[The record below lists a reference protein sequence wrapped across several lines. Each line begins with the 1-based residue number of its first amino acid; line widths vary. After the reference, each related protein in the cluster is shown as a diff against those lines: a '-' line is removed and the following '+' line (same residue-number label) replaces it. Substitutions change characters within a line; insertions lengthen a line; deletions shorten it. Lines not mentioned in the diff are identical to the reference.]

1 MGGMDS
7 SAFTLSTGSGE
18 LREREVELAAL
29 ETAIVDA
36 KAGESRVVLIEG
48 PAGIG
53 KTRLLQ
59 EARKRAA
66 QAGFKVLTARGNE
79 FEREFPFGVVRQIFE
94 PEFQAGRLDM
104 SGSAEPARAIFD
116 AAPGEAP
123 AAGDGAMF
131 AVLNGLFWLV
141 AGMSEDEPLM
151 LAVDDLQW
159 ADRPSLHFLAY
170 LSRRLETLPVI
181 VIASLRPAESSAD
194 SAIVRELMSDPR
206 RLSVLPAPLTE
217 SAVAEI
223 TGARLGVQPD
233 AAFAA
238 ACHEAT
244 GGNPLLL
251 EEMLK
256 EFAIEH
262 VTPTAGAVE
271 KVREIGPRAASRAVL
286 LRLARLP
293 RECVQVARVLT
304 VLGEGAPLSAVAE
317 LAAVDETL
325 ASDAIKRATQV
336 EILRPEAP
344 IGFVHPLVR
353 EAVYR
358 DVPPGE
364 RELLHER
371 AARMLSQA
379 NAPTERVAA
388 QLLHVP
394 SIGDRWIV
402 QTLRAAAAEAQR
414 RGALSSAVAYL
425 ARALEEPPA
434 AEDRAD
440 VLRDLGLAEA
450 LTNNP
455 ACVEHLSQAY
465 EQTPDPVMRGW
476 LAFALARVLGFAD
489 RPVESAALLDRATA
503 DLSDEHDALRRRLH
517 VVRLSTSCA
526 NPAVVPLK
534 LIDDAIDGIDETTD
548 AIESRMLDGVVS
560 YGMTMR
566 NKPASDVERV
576 ALRAVGD
583 GSLFTLDAGGFS
595 MMAAM
600 IVLALADSDQAVPV
614 CEQALAA
621 AHKGASVMAP
631 AAARAFKGFALTL
644 HGELPEAIELL
655 ESAMQDVRQFNI
667 IVGFSQI
674 ASYLALAGVEKGDFD
689 YARERLDEV
698 EQYLPEGTQR
708 SWWLTAKLQ
717 LAVERGDN
725 EQAVALAD
733 ELASRYGDQILNP
746 AWLPWRSLK
755 AQALGRLGR
764 GDEALAL
771 VDEEVELARA
781 WGAPRALGRALRIRG
796 QMKRK
801 EGIDDIEAA
810 LSLLAASNARLEYAR
825 ALAAKGTA
833 LRHDRKATEAREPLE
848 QALKLAS
855 IGGAEGLV
863 AHIRDEIAATGA
875 SPRVKEFEGL
885 DSLTPSE
892 RRVAGLAIEGNT
904 NREIAQTLFVTPKTV
919 EVHLSNVYR
928 KLDIRSRR
936 ELPDVFAAA

>member
-1 MGGMDS
+1 MSGTDQTGY
-7 SAFTLSTGSGE
+7 TLPTGSGE
-18 LREREVELAAL
+18 LHERDVELNAL
-29 ETAIVDA
+29 ENAIVDA

-59 EARKRAA
+59 EARSRAGK
-66 QAGFKVLTARGNE
+66 AGFKVLTARGNE
-79 FEREFPFGVVRQIFE
+79 FEREFPFGVVRQLFE
-94 PEFQAGRLDM
+94 SEFAAGRLDL
-104 SGSAEPARAIFD
+104 SGSGEPARAIFD
-116 AAPGEAP
+116 AVPGEAP
-123 AAGDGAMF
+123 AGDGALF

-141 AGMSEDEPLM
+141 ADMSEEEPLM
-151 LAVDDLQW
+151 FAVDDLQW

-170 LSRRLETLPVI
+170 LSRRLETLPII

-194 SAIVRELMSDPR
+194 SAMVRELMSDPR
-206 RLSVLPAPLTE
+206 RLSVQPAPLTE
-217 SAVAEI
+217 SAVAAI
-223 TGARLGVQPD
+223 TGARLGAQPEK
-233 AAFAA
+233 AFAA

-256 EFAIEH
+256 EFAIER
-262 VTPTAGAVE
+262 VTPTAASVE

-293 RECVQVARVLT
+293 ADCVQVVRVLT
-304 VLGEGAPLSAVAE
+304 VLGEGAPLASVAE
-317 LAAVDETL
+317 LAGVDEAR
-325 ASDAIKRATQV
+325 ASDAIQRATQA

-371 AARMLSQA
+371 AARMLSEA

-402 QTLRAAAAEAQR
+402 ETLRAAAAEAQR
-414 RGALSSAVAYL
+414 RGALSSAVSYL

-434 AEDRAD
+434 PEDRAD

-455 ACVEHLSQAY
+455 DCVEHLSQAY
-465 EQTPDPVMRGW
+465 EQTSDPVLRGS

-489 RPVESAALLDRATA
+489 RPVESAALLDRASA
-503 DLSDEHDALRRRLH
+503 DLTDEQDALRRRLH

-526 NPAVVPLK
+526 NPAVVPLE
-534 LIDDAIDGIDETTD
+534 LMDEAIEGIGQTTGEL
-548 AIESRMLDGVVS
+548 ESRMLDGVVS
-560 YGMTMR
+560 YGMVMR
-566 NKPASDVERV
+566 NRPAADVERV
-576 ALRAVGD
+576 ALRAVEG
-583 GSLFTLDAGGFS
+583 GTLFTLDAGGFS

-600 IVLALADSDQAVPV
+600 IALALADSDQATAV
-614 CEQALAA
+614 CDQALAA

-631 AAARAFKGFALTL
+631 AAARAFKGYALTL

-674 ASYLALAGVEKGDFD
+674 ASYLALAGVEKGDFE
-689 YARERLDEV
+689 YAQARLDEV
-698 EQYLPEGTQR
+698 ELYLPEGTQR
-708 SWWLTAKLQ
+708 SWWLVAKLS
-717 LAVERGDN
+717 LSVERGDH
-725 EQAVALAD
+725 EQALAIAD
-733 ELASRYGDQILNP
+733 ELVSRYGDQILNP

-755 AQALGRLGR
+755 AQALDRLGR
-764 GDEALAL
+764 GEQALAL
-771 VDEEVELARA
+771 VDEEIEVARA

-801 EGIDDIEAA
+801 EGVADIDEALA
-810 LSLLAASNARLEYAR
+810 LLEKSNARLEYAR
-825 ALAAKGTA
+825 ALVAKGTA

-855 IGGAEGLV
+855 LGGAEGLSRLV
-863 AHIRDEIAATGA
+863 RDELAATGA

-892 RRVAGLAIEGNT
+892 RRVAALAVEGGT

-936 ELPDVFAAA
+936 ELPAVFAAA